1 MVGTPTASF
10 RARHLPRNPEEKSSS
25 RQGVQ
30 LLMWNTRSVR
40 LNVRLPNDVASEAE
54 EVQRSDPDFLSRV
67 IQYGLTRRSI
77 YHRLRET
84 EGGAHR

>member
-1 MVGTPTASF
+1 
-10 RARHLPRNPEEKSSS
+10 
-25 RQGVQ
+25 
-30 LLMWNTRSVR
+30 MWNTRSVR

-84 EGGAHR
+84 EGRSAPVTTPRAESGSGFMRP